1 MHTIEYE
8 AKALGIDPDAMAER
22 IKVAGG
28 SFQGERLMR
37 RYVYD
42 TVPAVSGRWVR
53 LRDSGGAVTLCVKT
67 ISSDAIDGTR
77 ETETTVGSFEDT
89 HALLGLMGLTHRS
102 YQENRRSSWLLDG
115 VRLEIDEWP
124 RIPPYLEIE
133 GDTEEQVWATAE
145 CLSIPRSDLTG
156 ENTTKVFAR
165 YGIDLDSISELRF
178 A

>member
-8 AKALGIDPDAMAER
+8 VKALGIDPGAMAER
-22 IKVAGG
+22 IRAAGG
-28 SFQGERLMR
+28 SFRGERLMR

-42 TVPAVSGRWVR
+42 TVPPVEGRWVR
-53 LRDSGGAVTLCVKT
+53 LRDSGSAVTLCVKT
-67 ISSDAIDGTR
+67 ISSDEIDGTR
-77 ETETTVGSFEDT
+77 ETETTVGSFEDA
-89 HALLGLMGLTHRS
+89 HALLGLMGLAPRG

-115 VRLEIDEWP
+115 VRLEIDAWP

-133 GDTEEQVWATAE
+133 GDTEEQVWETADRLA
-145 CLSIPRSDLTG
+145 LSRSDLTS

-165 YGIDLDSISELRF
+165 YGIDLDSIDELRF

>member
-8 AKALGIDPDAMAER
+8 AKVLGIDPDAMAER

-115 VRLEIDEWP
+115 GRLEIDEWP

-145 CLSIPRSDLTG
+145 CLSIPRSDLTS